1 MGGAALSDEFREK
14 FQTAFTPL
22 WIGNDPNTFGTYPK
36 NQTFWWRHPSLSVH
50 IYYKV
55 IVVMISS
62 GLTYF
67 LRIRAWVN
75 HKVAKTVDRKV
86 SLKRNLLPVEVHK
99 R

>member
-1 MGGAALSDEFREK
+1 M
-14 FQTAFTPL
+14 
-22 WIGNDPNTFGTYPK
+22 
-36 NQTFWWRHPSLSVH
+36 H
-50 IYYKV
+50 ICYKV

-86 SLKRNLLPVEVHK
+86 SLKRNLSPPKVHK